1 MKTVT
6 KFPLQDLVKLPIFVL
21 PGAAWNG
28 QEIAYYSDQSGQ
40 MELWVVDIETGR
52 HRQVSRGQLPKSLHA
67 GFVWDRAGRTIVFA
81 KDQNGDEQ
89 HDLWGLD
96 LESREA
102 RPLTNEPN
110 AQEIPIE
117 FSPDDRHISFASTRN
132 GQLNLFSV
140 NADGSD
146 VRQFSDFSN
155 PLLLGGRWSPDGRQ
169 LTACVNETDN
179 LRNIDVYLVAADGSG
194 AQRIFRSS
202 EGARDLAMAWSP
214 DGKSLA
220 ITSDASGVNH
230 PGILDLET
238 GQVRWLGV
246 EEVDETARTFSPD
259 GKLLLALRNQDARLM
274 PVIYETDRG
283 AERVPAFAEG
293 GSVIGPTD
301 ADFVLGGEA
310 IVVGYSTDATRA
322 ELLLYDLEASE
333 TRVLVKAAYGA
344 IDPSA
349 FVMAED
355 VYYTSFDDVRIHG
368 LLYRP
373 HDIHPEERV
382 PAIVMPHG
390 GPTAQYFHGFDS
402 YVQFLV
408 NEGYVVLAPN
418 IRGSTGYGVEFRDS
432 ALMDWGGADLKDI
445 VAGREYLANL
455 PFVDPDRIGI
465 FGGSYG
471 GYMTCMATTK
481 APEFWKA
488 GIAWV
493 GMTDLHALY
502 DESMPHFKYYLR

>member
-1 MKTVT
+1 
-6 KFPLQDLVKLPIFVL
+6 
-21 PGAAWNG
+21 
-28 QEIAYYSDQSGQ
+28 
-40 MELWVVDIETGR
+40 
-52 HRQVSRGQLPKSLHA
+52 
-67 GFVWDRAGRTIVFA
+67 
-81 KDQNGDEQ
+81 
-89 HDLWGLD
+89 
-96 LESREA
+96 
-102 RPLTNEPN
+102 
-110 AQEIPIE
+110 
-117 FSPDDRHISFASTRN
+117 
-132 GQLNLFSV
+132 
-140 NADGSD
+140 
-146 VRQFSDFSN
+146 
-155 PLLLGGRWSPDGRQ
+155 
-169 LTACVNETDN
+169 
-179 LRNIDVYLVAADGSG
+179 
-194 AQRIFRSS
+194 
-202 EGARDLAMAWSP
+202 MAWSP

-220 ITSDASGVNH
+220 ITSDASGVNR
-230 PGILDLET
+230 PGILNLET

-283 AERVPAFAEG
+283 AERVPAFPEG

-502 DESMPHFKYYLR
+502 DESMPHFKYYLRQQMGDPEAQADLWRDRSALNFAGDMRAKLLIVHGINDPRCPISQARCFRDRLIALGKVEGRDFEYQEVGEEGHGSTDQNQRLRAFELVAGFFEHSL